1 MARDIALLLAN
12 RTTLM
17 AGISHDLRTPLTRM
31 RLALAL
37 LPESIDPKLV
47 ARFENNLEAMDT
59 LISDALRFA
68 KEPEKSISRCGSAA
82 GRGTAAEF

>member
-1 MARDIALLLAN
+1 MLAN

-37 LPESIDPKLV
+37 LPENVDAVLV
-47 ARFENNLEAMDT
+47 QRFERNLEAMDV
-59 LISDALRFA
+59 LIGDALRFCSGH
-68 KEPEKSISRCGSAA
+68 P
-82 GRGTAAEF
+82 